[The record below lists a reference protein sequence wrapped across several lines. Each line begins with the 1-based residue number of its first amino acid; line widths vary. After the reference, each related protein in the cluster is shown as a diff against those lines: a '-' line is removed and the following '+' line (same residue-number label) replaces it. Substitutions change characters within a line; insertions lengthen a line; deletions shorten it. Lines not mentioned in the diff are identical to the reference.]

1 MINFAVVIMLDF
13 KRTLNTF
20 CTELCKV
27 SPAKFAFK
35 WLFVFNK
42 DLTICAFRNQHRVVV
57 VILVFRSMLKCKLL
71 VCKGNSN
78 DIYSLQSIKCTMS
91 GDGDHL

>member
-57 VILVFRSMLKCKLL
+57 VILVF
-71 VCKGNSN
+71 
-78 DIYSLQSIKCTMS
+78 
-91 GDGDHL
+91 